1 MSFYIG
7 IDIGST
13 YTKYCVMN
21 GGEITKLFSEV
32 TPVRQKKYFEDVC
45 EKLKIKYPNS
55 KIISCGYGK
64 KNIANAK
71 NINELTALAR
81 GSFYVMPE
89 FELVLDIG
97 GQDTKIIRHENGILK
112 EFFINDKCAAGSGI
126 FFENT
131 ARLLGID
138 FKNIN
143 LYHAPQSNFVLSS
156 VCAVF
161 AQSEIVELIAAN
173 YDELEILR
181 AALHQ
186 ILTKA
191 KALLSKMKAAPI
203 FLTGGLTQI
212 KGFKEFAESILK
224 RDCVIS
230 NYYGTFL
237 AAIGCALICQD

>member
-97 GQDTKIIRHENGILK
+97 GQDTKIIRHE
-112 EFFINDKCAAGSGI
+112 F
-126 FFENT
+126 
-131 ARLLGID
+131 
-138 FKNIN
+138 
-143 LYHAPQSNFVLSS
+143 
-156 VCAVF
+156 
-161 AQSEIVELIAAN
+161 
-173 YDELEILR
+173 
-181 AALHQ
+181 
-186 ILTKA
+186 
-191 KALLSKMKAAPI
+191 
-203 FLTGGLTQI
+203 
-212 KGFKEFAESILK
+212 
-224 RDCVIS
+224 
-230 NYYGTFL
+230 
-237 AAIGCALICQD
+237 